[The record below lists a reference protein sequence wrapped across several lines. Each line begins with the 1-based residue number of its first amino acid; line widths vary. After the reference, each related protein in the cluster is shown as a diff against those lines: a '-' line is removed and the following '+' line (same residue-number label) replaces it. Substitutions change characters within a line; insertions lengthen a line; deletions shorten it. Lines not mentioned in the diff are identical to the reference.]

1 MKLVLTRKPLL
12 EGGDL
17 TKEKHLKDQIPKAA
31 SDLTAASAQE
41 LAELAELAAFKAKC
55 GLVVCGNFEQQP
67 GDDISSQNVDADTLR
82 FLAHKWHQI
91 GTKITMKP
99 PAILAKMDSVV
110 LPAAGTDELGDLV
123 LHPHS
128 DIPGLWTVLDGEAIV
143 GYVTMFVDDGLGI
156 GHSEAMLRVVDHIRN
171 TWKATAEG
179 YMGWDDGHSLSRGS
193 LTVPRVSEF
202 IFLTAHH
209 VVCRGLIA
217 NFSDLSLDQ
226 HKWLAQELQKR
237 ALTQMTGTGC
247 LPNLD
252 DAPCEPESRGDA
264 YEKDVKACQRE
275 VGSMMWVAMRKT
287 LWISL
292 RFIGSDSRII
302 TVYTAETEAIATGY
316 RDSGCSSHQ
325 SIIQGLT
332 NMHYDIEAVSDSAS
346 AVVLICK
353 PTMSTLIWRT
363 RHFGLRAAWIRD
375 QVAEHAIAVRH
386 ESGETLIATK
396 G

>member
-1 MKLVLTRKPLL
+1 
-12 EGGDL
+12 
-17 TKEKHLKDQIPKAA
+17 
-31 SDLTAASAQE
+31 
-41 LAELAELAAFKAKC
+41 
-55 GLVVCGNFEQQP
+55 
-67 GDDISSQNVDADTLR
+67 
-82 FLAHKWHQI
+82 
-91 GTKITMKP
+91 MKP

-275 VGSMMWVAMRKT
+275 VGSMMWVAMRT
-287 LWISL
+287 
-292 RFIGSDSRII
+292 RPD
-302 TVYTAETEAIATGY
+302 
-316 RDSGCSSHQ
+316 
-325 SIIQGLT
+325 IQ
-332 NMHYDIEAVSDSAS
+332 
-346 AVVLICK
+346 AVVSMAACMVTVCPSYVLRKLKQVGVTSGRRFGSHYGSSAATVVSSQC
-353 PTMSTLIWRT
+353 T
-363 RHFGLRAAWIRD
+363 RMLVLHHKLPAAEQELCYR
-375 QVAEHAIAVRH
+375 
-386 ESGETLIATK
+386 
-396 G
+396 